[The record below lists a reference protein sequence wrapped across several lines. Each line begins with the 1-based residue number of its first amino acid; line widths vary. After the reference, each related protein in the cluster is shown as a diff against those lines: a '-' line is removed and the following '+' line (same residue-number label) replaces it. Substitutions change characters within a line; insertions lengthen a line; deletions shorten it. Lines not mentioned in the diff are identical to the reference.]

1 MLFTNSILL
10 SRFANHARLVPKA
23 ILSRSLFVEVKET
36 PNPDVQKFVPTP
48 ALEILPPEYGHT
60 MVYCIVVLL
69 I

>member
-36 PNPDVQKFVPTP
+36 PNPDVHFFFSFS
-48 ALEILPPEYGHT
+48 AMEILPPEYGHT